1 MNGTLPNIFSV
12 DDIKIIQLIYFPEER
27 GNLVVMRTIKG
38 VHLQFREHSQ

>member
-12 DDIKIIQLIYFPEER
+12 DDIKIIQLIYFPEEEEI
-27 GNLVVMRTIKG
+27 LLLWKTIKV